1 MTPFYSRIE
10 VASDMCQAD
19 KCIMLVSED
28 EEYCSLC
35 GMKKQVLER
44 NNKTIEF
51 IRKYEEWREDER

>member
-10 VASDMCQAD
+10 VASDMCHAD
-19 KCIMLVSED
+19 KCTMLVSED

-51 IRKYEEWREDER
+51 IRRYEEWREDER